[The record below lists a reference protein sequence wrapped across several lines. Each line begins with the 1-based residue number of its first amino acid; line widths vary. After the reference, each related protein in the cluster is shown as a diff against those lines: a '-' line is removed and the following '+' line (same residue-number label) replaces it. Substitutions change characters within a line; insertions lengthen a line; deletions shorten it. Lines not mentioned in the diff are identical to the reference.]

1 MGEQVRQPLLERDA
15 ELDAIDALIA
25 AARAGDGTL
34 AVIEGEAGIGKTAL
48 LAAARRGGSSAG
60 MTVLAAAGSELEH
73 EFAYGVVRQ
82 LFEPLLAE
90 PVRAR
95 ALFSGPAA
103 LATQVIGAQA
113 VAPDGNQFGALHG
126 LYWVAVNLA
135 AERPLLL
142 VIDDAHWADPAS
154 LRYLLHLAQ
163 RIEGLQSLVLI
174 ATRRGEP
181 NADNVALEALAGA
194 GRTAILRPSPLSER
208 AVHDVIQRRWP
219 QAEDDGFAEAARAA
233 TGGVP
238 FLVLELLAF
247 VASEGLGPSAELAN
261 RVEDLASSGIA
272 RATLL
277 RLERLGAGSAE
288 VARSVAALGRLA
300 SPRRIAEL
308 AGSSTSETFAT
319 IDRLAAVGILVAGD
333 PVRFT
338 HPITRAAVYDSLSAG
353 ERSAT
358 HGRIAKL
365 LADEGAAP
373 EEIGAHLLLTEPGG
387 NTQVLAALREAANA
401 ALHRASAESAMA
413 FLRRASLEVVEPE
426 TRSAVLH
433 DLGRAE
439 MLIPDAASLQHLS
452 EALRLACEPRRRAQI
467 AVDLAQ
473 VLAWAAQWD
482 DLRALLATALTEL
495 GDQELDLVAKLEA
508 LRAAIL
514 AYDAAD
520 AAEFETRR
528 GALRDLGEEVGGE
541 AGDTL
546 LVLLASLSAQR
557 GEALAESADF
567 ADRVFVAGDHL
578 ARVGGEHWSIPQ
590 GFMALLA
597 DERLAAAASLA
608 EQLARYGRARGS
620 VTSYL
625 LGIGHRG
632 WVEVRRGNLAAA
644 EADLRAV
651 VGLIEQEHVGFM
663 LPTALWYYCDA
674 LIERSGLTDVA
685 ALAATI
691 EIPPQLAGT
700 ASDALLLYVRGRL
713 ELARGEYERAAANL
727 GAAGEIFSAARMVNP
742 ALVPWRSELA
752 LAVRAVAPQQAESLV
767 AMEAAVARS
776 AGTARGLGIAL
787 RAAGLL
793 QSDTAALRESCDV
806 LERSP
811 ARLELARSR
820 VALGGALRR
829 ENQRVAARE
838 VLRDGLDLALDAG
851 AERLVGLAEEELRAS
866 GARPRRRRRS
876 GLDAL
881 TPSEARVARMARDGM
896 SNREIAQALFVTP
909 KTVENQLG
917 SVYAKLRISGRDALP
932 EQATSP

>member
-1 MGEQVRQPLLERDA
+1 LGDRDGQPLLERDA
-15 ELDAIDALIA
+15 ELAAIDRLITTA
-25 AARAGDGTL
+25 CAGDGVL

-48 LAAARRGGSSAG
+48 LAAARRRGERAG
-60 MTVLAAAGSELEH
+60 MTVLAAAGGELEH
-73 EFAYGVVRQ
+73 EFAYGIARQ

-90 PVRAR
+90 PVRAS

-103 LATQVIGAQA
+103 LATQVIGARDIA
-113 VAPDGNQFGALHG
+113 ADRNPFGALHS

-142 VIDDAHWADPAS
+142 VIDDAHWADAAS

-163 RIEGLQSLVLI
+163 RIEGLPLLVLV

-194 GRTAILRPSPLSER
+194 AGTAILRPSPLSER
-208 AVHDVIQRRWP
+208 AVDDLICRRWP
-219 QAEDDGFAEAARAA
+219 QAEEDGFSEAARAA

-247 VASEGLGPSAELAN
+247 VASEGLEPGAELSN
-261 RVEDLASSGIA
+261 RVADLASSGIA

-277 RLERLGAGSAE
+277 RLERLGAGSAD
-288 VARSVAALGRLA
+288 VARNVAALGRLA
-300 SPRRIAEL
+300 SPRRIAKL
-308 AGSSTSETFAT
+308 AGSSTPKTLGT
-319 IDRLAAVGILVAGD
+319 IDRLAAVGILIAGE

-373 EEIGAHLLLTEPGG
+373 EDIGGHLLLTEPDG
-387 NTQVLAALREAANA
+387 NASVLAALREAAGA
-401 ALHRASAESAMA
+401 ALHRASAESAVA
-413 FLRRASLEVVEPE
+413 FLRRAAVEAVEPQV
-426 TRSAVLH
+426 RAAVLH

-439 MLIPDAASLQHLS
+439 MLIPEAAALEHLR
-452 EALRLACEPRRRAQI
+452 EALRLAGDPRRRAEI
-467 AVDLAQ
+467 ALDLAQ
-473 VLAWAAQWD
+473 VLTWAAQWD
-482 DLRALLATALTEL
+482 ELRVLLAAALAEL
-495 GDQELDLVAKLEA
+495 GDHELDLVAKLEA
-508 LRAAIL
+508 LRAAAL
-514 AYDAAD
+514 AYDATD

-528 GALRDLGEEVGGE
+528 GSLRKLGEEVGGE

-546 LVLLASLSAQR
+546 LVLLASLSASR

-567 ADRVFVAGDHL
+567 VERVLVAGDHL
-578 ARVGGEHWSIPQ
+578 QRVGGEHWSIPQ
-590 GFMALLA
+590 GFIALLA
-597 DERLAAAASLA
+597 DERLVAAARLA
-608 EQLARYGRARGS
+608 ERLARYGSARGS
-620 VTSYL
+620 VTAYL

-632 WVEVRRGNLAAA
+632 WVEVRLGNLAAA

-663 LPTALWYYCDA
+663 LPTALWYYSDA
-674 LIERSGLTDVA
+674 LIERDGLADVA
-685 ALAATI
+685 ALAATM
-691 EIPPQLAGT
+691 EVPPQLVGT
-700 ASDALLLYVRGRL
+700 ASEAFVLCARGRL
-713 ELARGEYERAAANL
+713 ELARGQYESAAANL
-727 GAAGEIFSAARMVNP
+727 GAAGKTFSAARMVNP
-742 ALVPWRSELA
+742 AMVPWRSELA
-752 LAVRAVAPQQAESLV
+752 LALRAVAPAQAESLV
-767 AMEAAVARS
+767 ATEAAVARS
-776 AGTARGLGIAL
+776 AGTARGLGVAL

-793 QSDTAALRESCDV
+793 HSDAALLRESCEL
-806 LERSP
+806 LEGSP

-820 VALGGALRR
+820 LALGAALRR
-829 ENQRVAARE
+829 ENQRLAARD
-838 VLRDGLDLALDAG
+838 VLRDGLDLALEVG
-851 AERLVGLAEEELRAS
+851 AERLVILAEEELRAT

-932 EQATSP
+932 EQPTSP